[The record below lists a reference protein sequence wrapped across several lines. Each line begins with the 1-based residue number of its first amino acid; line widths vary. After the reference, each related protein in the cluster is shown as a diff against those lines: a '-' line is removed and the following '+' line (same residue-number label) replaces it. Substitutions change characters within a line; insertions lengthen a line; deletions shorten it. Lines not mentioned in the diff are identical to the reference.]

1 MRPTTWKFCLTGLWL
16 CAAQAWAQ
24 SNTVHLVV
32 PFATGGP
39 TDMAARVI
47 APLLSE
53 TMGKTVIADNRV
65 GATGAMAPNLW
76 RAPPSSR
83 APSKTATSNLNN
95 EERPPMK
102 LSQKRALFKQ
112 LWVTGLLGLASV
124 FSAHADADYPSK
136 PVTVIVA
143 YAPGGQGDVFA
154 RMVSD
159 KLSTLYKQPMVVDNK
174 PGVSGTVG
182 TRMAAKAKNDG
193 YTLFLGQT
201 GEITV
206 NRVLMKDLGY
216 DPMKELVPVVL
227 IGNAPL
233 IMLAPVDAPYNTVA
247 EFIQMARAK
256 PGEFS
261 YGSVGAGTPGHL
273 SAVALALGAKL
284 NMVHVPYKGVGPLMS
299 DLMAG
304 RLQAFFSS
312 ASAAMPQ
319 IKGGKLKALG
329 VTTTRRMSS
338 LPNVPTVAEAG
349 LPGFSYTLW
358 GGLFAPAGTP
368 ADVIE
373 RLNRDVNT
381 VLAAPELR
389 ARLEGDNMAVPKNTP
404 AEFADYV
411 RSEAVKFEKLVK
423 DADLK
428 LEQ

>member
-1 MRPTTWKFCLTGLWL
+1 
-16 CAAQAWAQ
+16 
-24 SNTVHLVV
+24 
-32 PFATGGP
+32 
-39 TDMAARVI
+39 
-47 APLLSE
+47 
-53 TMGKTVIADNRV
+53 
-65 GATGAMAPNLW
+65 
-76 RAPPSSR
+76 
-83 APSKTATSNLNN
+83 
-95 EERPPMK
+95 MK
-102 LSQKRALFKQ
+102 LSQKRTLFKQ

-124 FSAHADADYPSK
+124 FSVHADTDYPSK

-233 IMLAPVDAPYNTVA
+233 IMLAPADAPYNTVA

-381 VLAAPELR
+381 VLATPELR